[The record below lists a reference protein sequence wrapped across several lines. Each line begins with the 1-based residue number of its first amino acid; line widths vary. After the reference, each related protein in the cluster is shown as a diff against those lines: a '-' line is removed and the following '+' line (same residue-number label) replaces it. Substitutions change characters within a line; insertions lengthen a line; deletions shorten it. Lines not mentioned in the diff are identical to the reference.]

1 MVSKTVRKYRAEPR
15 SSASAT
21 SGWLSAGA
29 VAAAVGASLCCVAP
43 FVLVLLG
50 LGGGWMSTL
59 VGLSSYR
66 PLFIGLTLLFLLWAF
81 HRLYLTPCAAGKTC
95 EVPAV
100 RRRQRIVF
108 WLVTAATLGLIAFPW
123 YAPWFLD

>member
-1 MVSKTVRKYRAEPR
+1 MVSKTEHKSRTRPRAEGL
-15 SSASAT
+15 AT

-29 VAAAVGASLCCVAP
+29 VAAAIGASLCCVAP

-66 PLFIGLTLLFLLWAF
+66 PIFIGLTLVFLLWAF
-81 HRLYLTPCAAGKTC
+81 HRLYLAPCVAGKAC

-108 WLVTAATLGLIAFPW
+108 WLVTVATLGLIAFPW